1 MFTVNKE
8 GCRLPQNTQARLT
21 KMKNKDKYM
30 ESDENGNAECYRI
43 LNPTF

>member
-1 MFTVNKE
+1 MFTVNKD

-21 KMKNKDKYM
+21 KLEFREKYM
-30 ESDENGNAECYRI
+30 RSDENGNENDVEQ